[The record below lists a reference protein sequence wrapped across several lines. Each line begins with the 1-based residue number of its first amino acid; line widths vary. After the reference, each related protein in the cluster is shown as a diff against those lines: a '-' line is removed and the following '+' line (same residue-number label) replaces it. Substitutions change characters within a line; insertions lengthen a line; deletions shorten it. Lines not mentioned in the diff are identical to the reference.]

1 MKRRGKISKKQSRR
15 EFRRGDKTHTIN
27 VKQAPA
33 RGGIR
38 L

>member
-1 MKRRGKISKKQSRR
+1 MKNRGKLSSRASRKEFKK
-15 EFRRGDKTHTIN
+15 GDKTRYIN
-27 VKQAPA
+27 VKQAPQ

>member
-1 MKRRGKISKKQSRR
+1 MKRRGKLSRR
-15 EFRRGDKTHTIN
+15 VSRKEFKRGDKTHTIN

>member
-1 MKRRGKISKKQSRR
+1 MKARGKMSSRASR
-15 EFRRGDKTHTIN
+15 KEFRKGDKTRYIN

>member
-1 MKRRGKISKKQSRR
+1 MKRRGKLSRR
-15 EFRRGDKTHTIN
+15 ASRKEFRRGDKTHTIN

>member
-1 MKRRGKISKKQSRR
+1 MKRRGKLNSRVSRR
-15 EFRRGDKTHTIN
+15 EFRRGDKTHRIN